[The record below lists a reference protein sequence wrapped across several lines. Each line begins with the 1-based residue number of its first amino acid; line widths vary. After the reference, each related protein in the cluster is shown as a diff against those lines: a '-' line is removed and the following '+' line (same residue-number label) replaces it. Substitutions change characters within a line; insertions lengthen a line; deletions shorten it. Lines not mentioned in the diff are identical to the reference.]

1 MLKIKECH
9 RYLKV
14 GRNSGDIIWWKKK
27 TRRDFKRKFIGI
39 WNGRGRC
46 HNLEAIK
53 TETGSVYSILTL
65 LLVLIKQLVLYCQQ
79 ESLAPHQK
87 LFTISLIS

>member
-1 MLKIKECH
+1 MVVKKNSSGFQTKVY
-9 RYLKV
+9 RY
-14 GRNSGDIIWWKKK
+14 
-27 TRRDFKRKFIGI
+27 I

>member
-1 MLKIKECH
+1 MLKIKEIH

-14 GRNSGDIIWWKKK
+14 GRNSG
-27 TRRDFKRKFIGI
+27 DFKRKFIGI

>member
-1 MLKIKECH
+1 MLKIKEIH
-9 RYLKV
+9 RFLKV
-14 GRNSGDIIWWKKK
+14 GRNSG
-27 TRRDFKRKFIGI
+27 DFKRKFIGI

-53 TETGSVYSILTL
+53 KTGSVYSILTL